1 MSKRQT
7 PTPIS
12 GNASLSSAPPFLP
25 LEESMRSRAGTDTES
40 SLDDVP
46 MEYSGEVG
54 SDAMESQ
61 VLPLPTSKKND
72 DESLVELRTSK
83 KRNGSRHENKNT
95 TFSAVSSNLS
105 FWKKIK
111 LPGTKQVVL
120 AAVGLLFA
128 LIIWEC
134 FFVEP
139 ENRLIKPDF
148 SDKFLDWVQ
157 SNPGWG
163 LGAILLVI
171 AAAVV
176 SLVPIGTPLTL
187 GCGYIYRGVYG
198 WKLGLLV
205 STVVSMAGSTLG
217 AVICFLLG
225 RYLMRDTVK
234 RWVRN
239 YPMFDAIDIAVSEQ
253 GIKIMAMLY
262 LTPVLPLGLVSY
274 MCGTTAI
281 DLYSFAVAKIASLP
295 LYLMY
300 TFMGASAHSI
310 IKGKKGGTND
320 SNIGK
325 SLTDEANKLEENQFL
340 IVSGLVLSVIMM
352 TLITRK
358 IKKELMKI
366 LDKQKKEKIDGN
378 ATPLIEKEDADE
390 KTIELGLTARRKA
403 NTKKT

>member
-239 YPMFDAIDIAVSEQ
+239 YPMFDAIDI
-253 GIKIMAMLY
+253 GK
-262 LTPVLPLGLVSY
+262 PLNN
-274 MCGTTAI
+274 
-281 DLYSFAVAKIASLP
+281 FK
-295 LYLMY
+295 
-300 TFMGASAHSI
+300 
-310 IKGKKGGTND
+310 
-320 SNIGK
+320 
-325 SLTDEANKLEENQFL
+325 
-340 IVSGLVLSVIMM
+340 
-352 TLITRK
+352 
-358 IKKELMKI
+358 
-366 LDKQKKEKIDGN
+366 
-378 ATPLIEKEDADE
+378 
-390 KTIELGLTARRKA
+390 
-403 NTKKT
+403 

>member
-40 SLDDVP
+40 SLDDVT
-46 MEYSGEVG
+46 MEYSGEMG
-54 SDAMESQ
+54 SDTMESQ
-61 VLPLPTSKKND
+61 VIPLSTSKKND
-72 DESLVELRTSK
+72 DESLVALRTSK
-83 KRNGSRHENKNT
+83 KRNGSRHENTST
-95 TFSAVSSNLS
+95 TFSAISSNLS
-105 FWKKIK
+105 FWKKFK
-111 LPGTKQVVL
+111 LPGTKQIVL

-139 ENRLIKPDF
+139 EDRLIKPDF

-163 LGAILLVI
+163 LGAIMLVI

-239 YPMFDAIDIAVSEQ
+239 YPMFDAIDI
-253 GIKIMAMLY
+253 
-262 LTPVLPLGLVSY
+262 
-274 MCGTTAI
+274 
-281 DLYSFAVAKIASLP
+281 
-295 LYLMY
+295 
-300 TFMGASAHSI
+300 
-310 IKGKKGGTND
+310 GKQLNNFK
-320 SNIGK
+320 
-325 SLTDEANKLEENQFL
+325 
-340 IVSGLVLSVIMM
+340 
-352 TLITRK
+352 
-358 IKKELMKI
+358 
-366 LDKQKKEKIDGN
+366 
-378 ATPLIEKEDADE
+378 
-390 KTIELGLTARRKA
+390 
-403 NTKKT
+403 